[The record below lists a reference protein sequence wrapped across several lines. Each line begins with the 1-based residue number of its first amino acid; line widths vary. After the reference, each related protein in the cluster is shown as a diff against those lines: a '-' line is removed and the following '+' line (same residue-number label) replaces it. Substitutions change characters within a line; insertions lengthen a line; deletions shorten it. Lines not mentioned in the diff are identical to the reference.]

1 MYEKILL
8 PTDGSVCSEKAAK
21 HALSSAQSYDSRI
34 IVLNVLE
41 IEPTSGIIM
50 DTILKEG
57 KTSLNRTSNVFKNIE
72 KEDNSKKEIEKIF
85 LMKEGTAANEIL
97 KTAKKENVD
106 LIIIG
111 ASGKHALE
119 RFLLGSVTQKVVK
132 DAKCPVLTVH

>member
-8 PTDGSVCSEKAAK
+8 PTDGSVCSKEAAK
-21 HALSSAQSYDSRI
+21 HALSIAQSYDSKI

-41 IEPTSGIIM
+41 IKPTSGIIM

-57 KTSLNRTSNVFKNIE
+57 KASLNSVSRVFKNIE
-72 KEDNSKKEIEKIF
+72 KDDNSKKEIEKSF

-97 KTAKKENVD
+97 KIAKKEGVD
-106 LIIIG
+106 LIVIG

-132 DAKCPVLTVH
+132 NAKCPVLTVH